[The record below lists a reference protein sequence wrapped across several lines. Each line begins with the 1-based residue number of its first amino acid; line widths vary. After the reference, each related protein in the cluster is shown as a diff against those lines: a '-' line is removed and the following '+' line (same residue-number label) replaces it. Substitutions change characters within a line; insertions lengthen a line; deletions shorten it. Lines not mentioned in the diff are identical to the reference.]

1 MNKKILWGV
10 IALLL
15 IIGGGYFY
23 VNKINAQVEEIANAT
38 LAQNNIANAGVT
50 YSCLDKTLV
59 IKKVVFPYSDKE
71 VKIDNSAD
79 EIIIKGINAD
89 SFKASSEDKALLCDE
104 IIFNAVK
111 STVYAY
117 GNEELISTTEQV
129 TIKKP
134 LLNLLK
140 LIALHRTAPYS
151 EEYFQNI
158 LDIRHNG
165 IKFHNINMQAFKG
178 SKSEAS
184 FGVKDIELPA
194 FSGNAFDILY
204 HDIDV
209 KSRPLNFN
217 IAEINLKNI
226 ALPTAKYLADLSKTV
241 LRLNELERSSEFENN
256 PAGIQE
262 YENLSEL
269 LLKQLFDY
277 PHSPFVQEVKVL
289 NSAFYLNEI
298 EEVAGSPITLKE
310 ISYLFDENDNTL
322 KINSNISEL
331 TIAKEFLKNIV
342 SPASLELFSE
352 KFANGMI
359 FSANQSEEFTK
370 ETGQISDT
378 MQFTVKDLA
387 TLSAEFDGKIL
398 NKDKKLFT
406 DYNFLLSDMDMT
418 SFEDVEKILKNISF
432 KALQLSY
439 NDTGFIDFAFKIAA
453 NETGFPDASLKEE
466 IINSLQNEKNAF
478 LDSEDALDREIG
490 KIIGTLIETIQ
501 TTGKFMIKL
510 TLTDDNVS
518 FYNLVQLNDIPDYTL
533 EVNAK

>member
-1 MNKKILWGV
+1 MNKKILWGL

-23 VNKINAQVEEIANAT
+23 VNKINAQVEEIAKAT
-38 LAQNNIANAGVT
+38 LTQNNIAHSGVT
-50 YSCLDKTLV
+50 YSCLSKTLV
-59 IKKVVFPYSDKE
+59 IKNIVFPYSDKE

-89 SFKASSEDKALLCDE
+89 SFRSASDDKALLCDE
-104 IIFNAVK
+104 IILNNVK

-117 GNEELISTTEQV
+117 GNEELASSTDKI

-165 IKFHNINMQAFKG
+165 IIFQDISMQAFKG
-178 SKSEAS
+178 SKSES
-184 FGVKDIELPA
+184 GFSVKDIEFPA
-194 FSGNAFDILY
+194 FSGETFDIIY
-204 HDIDV
+204 HGINT
-209 KSRPLNFN
+209 KSRPLNFD

-226 ALPTAKYLADLSKTV
+226 ALPTAKYLADLSQTV
-241 LRLNELERSSEFENN
+241 MRLNELERSSEFENN
-256 PAGIQE
+256 PAGILE
-262 YENLSEL
+262 YEDLSEL

-277 PHSPFVQEVKVL
+277 PHAPFIQEVKVL

-298 EEVAGSPITLKE
+298 EEVAQSPVTLKE
-310 ISYLFDENDNTL
+310 ISYFFDENDNTL
-322 KINSNISEL
+322 KINSQINEL

-342 SPASLELFSE
+342 SPASLDLFTQ
-352 KFANGMI
+352 KFADGMV
-359 FSANQSEEFTK
+359 FSLKQAEEFTK

-378 MQFTVKDLA
+378 MQFTVNELA
-387 TLSAEFDGKIL
+387 ALSAEFDGKIL

-406 DYNFLLSDMDMT
+406 NYNFLLSDMSLDDA
-418 SFEDVEKILKNISF
+418 EELLKNISM
-432 KALQLSY
+432 KSLQLSY
-439 NDTGFIDFAFKIAA
+439 SDTGFIDFAFKIAA
-453 NETGFPDASLKEE
+453 NETGFPADALKEE
-466 IINSLQNEKNAF
+466 IIATLQNEKNTF
-478 LDSEDALDREIG
+478 LDSEDSLDQEIG
-490 KIIGTLIETIQ
+490 KILSTLIETIQ
-501 TTGKFMIKL
+501 TTGKFMIKM

-518 FYNLVQLNDIPDYTL
+518 FQKLLEWEKLPDYTL
-533 EVNAK
+533 EVTAK